1 MKTLTS
7 ACQYL
12 MSVGLMTYVPYQLV
26 IRRVKHIMQSYG
38 QLHGTQR
45 RTQVTGVLT
54 QLLNNKIAHF
64 LAHLWQC
71 LAGQRLQVA
80 RVVNRIEVFIL
91 HINPNV
97 HI

>member
-7 ACQYL
+7 AGQYL

-54 QLLNNKIAHF
+54 
-64 LAHLWQC
+64 
-71 LAGQRLQVA
+71 
-80 RVVNRIEVFIL
+80 
-91 HINPNV
+91 
-97 HI
+97 